1 MGVFYIHVP
10 RVFLKMKNLKLLLL
24 LPCLLSFSGCAKQYK
39 PKELDPNV
47 TYANVYLIM
56 GQSNASGNA
65 KQSFLENN
73 QPELYQKYLEG
84 NSKVLITRDVDDQID
99 TNYVPTK
106 FGFGNN
112 SEMFGPEIGMAETLE
127 QYEGKSYIIKATCG
141 GSCLQAHY
149 VNKLGTKQALYNRYI
164 RFIKQQL
171 KALEDMNF
179 IPRVRGVFWMQGES
193 DSFKE
198 YASTYYEAEK
208 YLLKYLRLDLNEW
221 IYDHFNFVDAYISTK
236 SLWPD
241 PDSINKAKQK
251 LADNNEHCYCF
262 KTNGEDETAIDLT
275 LKSISGEDPDDAA
288 HYDSASMILLGKTA
302 AQYLIK

>member
-1 MGVFYIHVP
+1 
-10 RVFLKMKNLKLLLL
+10 MKSLKLLLL
-24 LPCLLSFSGCAKQYK
+24 IPCLLSFSGCTKQYQ
-39 PKELDPNV
+39 PKELDPNT
-47 TYANVYLIM
+47 TYTNVYLIM

-65 KQSFLENN
+65 KQSFLENS
-73 QPELYQKYLEG
+73 QPDLYQKYLEG

-112 SEMFGPEIGMAETLE
+112 QEMFGPEIGIAEVLE
-127 QYEGKSYIIKATCG
+127 QYEEKSYIIKATCG
-141 GSCLQAHY
+141 ATCLQAHY
-149 VNKLGTKQALYNRYI
+149 VNKLGIKQTLYNRYI

-171 KALEDMNF
+171 KALEDLNLT
-179 IPRVRGVFWMQGES
+179 PRVRGVFWMQGES

-198 YASTYYEAEK
+198 YASTYYQAEQ
-208 YLLKYLRLDLNEW
+208 YFLKYIRTDLNDW

-251 LADNNEHCYCF
+251 LADNNEHCYCL
-262 KTNGEDETAIDLT
+262 KTNGEDETAINLD
-275 LKSISGEDPDDAA
+275 LKSNTGEDPDDPA
-288 HYDSASMILLGKTA
+288 HYESRSMVMLGLTA
-302 AQYLIK
+302 GQYLIK